1 MTEIWW
7 LVLPSAFVF
16 ASVALLLWRT
26 RQHDVPPAL
35 RLRPSQV
42 RVVTRVEAPNRDL
55 SATLPHRNRALAEA
69 DRHFYGYERVR
80 APRYR
85 PDLDK
90 SRAEVL
96 RPVQVIRVSSRAERE
111 EIERQVPPHLKV
123 IFLEADA
130 DPTPALTQPVSH
142 D

>member
-7 LVLPSAFVF
+7 VVLPSAFVF
-16 ASVALLLWRT
+16 ASAGLLVWRT
-26 RQHDVPPAL
+26 RQHGVRPVL
-35 RLRPSQV
+35 RVSQGQV
-42 RVVTRVEAPNRDL
+42 RVVTRVDAPNRNL
-55 SATLPHRNRALAEA
+55 SATLPHRNHALAEA

-85 PDLDK
+85 PDLDEG
-90 SRAEVL
+90 RAEEL
-96 RPVQVIRVSSRAERE
+96 RPVQVIRVGSRAERE

-123 IFLEADA
+123 IFLEEDA
-130 DPTPALTQPVSH
+130 DPASALTQPILH